1 MTKYNILNEKLSKS
15 NFNKLK
21 LGRKNGTEV
30 TLRLSSNFIGNS
42 NVETNFALSYY

>member
-21 LGRKNGTEV
+21 LGIKNGTAI
-30 TLRLSSNFIGNS
+30 TLGLSSNFIGNS
-42 NVETNFALSYY
+42 NVETNFAVSYY